1 MQFWC
6 LLVIH
11 FNLKFFVYR
20 HHVPTKIARPECVD
34 NRLAAASYGSTSS
47 ELGRSTV
54 PTPGIQPAVHN
65 ALDVSARPPRVPP
78 VQSEQ
83 TKAAVRLLWSHT
95 TLL

>member
-34 NRLAAASYGSTSS
+34 NRLAAAADGSTSS
-47 ELGRSTV
+47 GLARQSDSLPRARALLGR
-54 PTPGIQPAVHN
+54 PLPAPLQFV
-65 ALDVSARPPRVPP
+65 
-78 VQSEQ
+78 
-83 TKAAVRLLWSHT
+83 
-95 TLL
+95 

>member
-6 LLVIH
+6 LLIIH

-47 ELGRSTV
+47 ELGRQSDSL
-54 PTPGIQPAVHN
+54 PRARALLGRPLPA
-65 ALDVSARPPRVPP
+65 PPQFV
-78 VQSEQ
+78 
-83 TKAAVRLLWSHT
+83 
-95 TLL
+95 

>member
-34 NRLAAASYGSTSS
+34 NRLAAAADGSTSS
-47 ELGRSTV
+47 ELRVDAAS
-54 PTPGIQPAVHN
+54 P
-65 ALDVSARPPRVPP
+65 SA
-78 VQSEQ
+78 E
-83 TKAAVRLLWSHT
+83 RLLPQ
-95 TLL
+95 